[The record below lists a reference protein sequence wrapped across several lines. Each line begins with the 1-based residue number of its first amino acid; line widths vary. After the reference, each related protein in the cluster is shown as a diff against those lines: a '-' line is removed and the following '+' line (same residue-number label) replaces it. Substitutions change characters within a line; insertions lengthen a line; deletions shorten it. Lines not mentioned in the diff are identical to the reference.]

1 MASDHTTA
9 SLWKIEATEE
19 RLTQLSADILSAP
32 SIYMIASQAT
42 GNDGEAALKETGSI
56 NRSLFT
62 LGQVLAGLSM
72 RKPSFR
78 YPFICL
84 CNSSS
89 TPSPRYL
96 LVWLFNYSCIY

>member
-1 MASDHTTA
+1 MTA
-9 SLWKIEATEE
+9 L
-19 RLTQLSADILSAP
+19 
-32 SIYMIASQAT
+32 QAT

-78 YPFICL
+78 YYMCIYVYTFI
-84 CNSSS
+84 
-89 TPSPRYL
+89 YL
-96 LVWLFNYSCIY
+96 LMYLHPFCLIIQHFSLDCVLLHMHDSREQALLGAPSCVLN

>member
-1 MASDHTTA
+1 MFG
-9 SLWKIEATEE
+9 L
-19 RLTQLSADILSAP
+19 
-32 SIYMIASQAT
+32 QAT

-78 YPFICL
+78 YFTVFYVTLVYLAIISVMKTAYTPFKRPGQWCTQL
-84 CNSSS
+84 NRLS
-89 TPSPRYL
+89 
-96 LVWLFNYSCIY
+96 

>member
-1 MASDHTTA
+1 
-9 SLWKIEATEE
+9 
-19 RLTQLSADILSAP
+19 
-32 SIYMIASQAT
+32 MIGLQAT

-78 YPFICL
+78 YF
-84 CNSSS
+84 
-89 TPSPRYL
+89 TVL
-96 LVWLFNYSCIY
+96 LT